1 MAYEKFI
8 KSVQSEKFLK
18 EVERNLIFAKHCNR
32 DYSGEVSQ
40 LGDQIRVDGLGDV
53 TVYNYHKDGT
63 YTVNGTSNING
74 KDVIQGNMP
83 PAENPQG
90 YTATFTVNQFLTFH
104 IAIGDID
111 KELAKNGEGILGKYR
126 QRAAKKWARE
136 IDEYVAS
143 AILNFKDAQWKDTTL
158 TNDVTASDGTVHSY
172 IYTLTA
178 GTPSASHGS
187 ESVHV
192 FDFLDAIIQK
202 LHERDYD
209 ETGDFFVECTP
220 GIFRVIKKAL
230 RSEGGLVDGAKNDM
244 ITGTGVTE
252 YNGLTI
258 NMSNCAKLKNG
269 TTNEYIVV
277 RHKDAISYWNPLTD
291 LAAYKLQES
300 GKGFGDAVMG
310 YTMFDCG
317 ITAPKAFFWAKVKAE

>member
-8 KSVQSEKFLK
+8 KSVESDKFLK
-18 EVERNLIFAKHCNR
+18 EVERNLVFANHCNR

-53 TVYNYHKDGT
+53 TVYQYNKDGT
-63 YTVNGTSNING
+63 YTVNGTSSKG

-126 QRAAKKWARE
+126 AKAAKKWARE
-136 IDEYVAS
+136 IDEYVADS
-143 AILNFKDAQWKDTTL
+143 IINFKDAQWKNTSL
-158 TNDVTASDGTVHSY
+158 TADRTSGTGSTHSY
-172 IYTLTA
+172 VYYLTA
-178 GTPSASHGS
+178 GTA
-187 ESVHV
+187 VNTTDAQTIHV
-192 FDFLDAIIQK
+192 FDFLDAIIQE

-209 ETGDFFVECTP
+209 ETGEFFVECTP
-220 GIFRVIKKAL
+220 AVFRIIKKAL
-230 RSEGGLVDGAKNDM
+230 RSDGGLVDGAKNDM

-252 YNGLTI
+252 YNGLAI
-258 NMSNCAKLKNG
+258 NMTNCASLKNG
-269 TTNEYIVV
+269 TTNEYIVI
-277 RHKDAISYWNPLTD
+277 RHKDAVSFWNPLTD
-291 LAAYKLQES
+291 IAAYKLEDS

-310 YTMFDCG
+310 YTMYDCG
-317 ITAPKAFFWAKVKAE
+317 ITAPKAMFWAKVKTA

>member
-32 DYSGEVSQ
+32 DYTGDVKE

-63 YTVNGTSNING
+63 YTVNGTTTSG

-83 PAENPQG
+83 SAENPQG

-111 KELAKNGEGILGKYR
+111 KELARDGEGILGKYR
-126 QRAAKKWARE
+126 GRAAKKWARE
-136 IDEYVAS
+136 IDEYVCS
-143 AILNFKDAQWKDTTL
+143 AILNFKDAQWKESEGARTG
-158 TNDVTASDGTVHSY
+158 ASNLY
-172 IYTLTA
+172 YLTA
-178 GTPSASHGS
+178 GTANTTSGS
-187 ESVHV
+187 ETIHV
-192 FDFLDAIIQK
+192 FDFLDSIVQK

-220 GIFRVIKKAL
+220 AVFRLIKKAL
-230 RSEGGLVDGAKNDM
+230 RSDGGLVDGAKNEM

-258 NMSNCAKLKNG
+258 NMTNCAKLKNG
-269 TTNEYIVV
+269 STNDYIVV
-277 RHKDAISYWNPLTD
+277 RHKDAVSYWNPLTD
-291 LAAYKLQES
+291 IAAYKLQDS

-317 ITAPKAFFWAKVKAE
+317 ITAPKAFFWAKVKVA